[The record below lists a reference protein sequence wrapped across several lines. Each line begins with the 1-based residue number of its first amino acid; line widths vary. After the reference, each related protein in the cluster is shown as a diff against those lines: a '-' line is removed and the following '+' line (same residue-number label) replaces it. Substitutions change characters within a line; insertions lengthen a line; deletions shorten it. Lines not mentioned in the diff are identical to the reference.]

1 MVHESLLT
9 ATAYASGSHP
19 RRVFSPD
26 YLLTGFFTPVTEWLA
41 TELDELRQV
50 LVWYTRGPSQSGNFG
65 TTRYN

>member
-26 YLLTGFFTPVTEWLA
+26 YLLTGFFHAGDRV
-41 TELDELRQV
+41 V
-50 LVWYTRGPSQSGNFG
+50 GY
-65 TTRYN
+65 